1 MTYSPGSPGYPP
13 ANQPTTQ
20 FSAPT
25 QHFGKLPEPPAAGEG
40 PNKLPAY
47 LLMVVAALGLL
58 VYLCNFGP
66 IFEVNASDFL
76 GQGGTVS
83 GSTLGIGLAVI
94 SALAAGLLAG
104 VTLLSK
110 GRTYVA
116 IAAVLSVLALLL
128 VIAELINK
136 PSEASIGWALYALI
150 VLSLLQAGSAV
161 AALLFDTGVLT
172 PPTPRPKYD
181 QQQQYGQQQYGQQQ
195 YGQQPYGQPRQY
207 GQQAPPGYGQGP
219 QYNPYAQQGQPQYGQ
234 PGQYGGQPGQY
245 GQPQQYN
252 PYGQPGQYAG
262 TPFSGEAAGLG
273 PDDGG
278 RVSRPGLMVLSL
290 VLLILSALPFLAAG
304 VLLLAAPLSA
314 DTIPPGYEQQL
325 AQAGLTPEMAVS
337 ALRGVAAVIL
347 VVALLYVLF

>member
-25 QHFGKLPEPPAAGEG
+25 QHFGKLPEQPAAGEG

-181 QQQQYGQQQYGQQQ
+181 QQQQYGQYGGPGSYYGQTHS
-195 YGQQPYGQPRQY
+195 GQTHSGQTHSGQTHTGQHQPQR
-207 GQQAPPGYGQGP
+207 PGYP
-219 QYNPYAQQGQPQYGQ
+219 S
-234 PGQYGGQPGQY
+234 QYGGGYPGGGGPSTGGFQTGGQQSGPPTPPTGFPTY
-245 GQPQQYN
+245 GQPQQQGGGAGQGQQPPSSQQSGQN
-252 PYGQPGQYAG
+252 P
-262 TPFSGEAAGLG
+262 S
-273 PDDGG
+273 
-278 RVSRPGLMVLSL
+278 
-290 VLLILSALPFLAAG
+290 
-304 VLLLAAPLSA
+304 
-314 DTIPPGYEQQL
+314 
-325 AQAGLTPEMAVS
+325 
-337 ALRGVAAVIL
+337 
-347 VVALLYVLF
+347 

>member
-25 QHFGKLPEPPAAGEG
+25 QHFGKLPEPPASGEG

-128 VIAELINK
+128 VIAELVNK

-181 QQQQYGQQQYGQQQ
+181 QQQQYGQYGGPGSYYGQTHTGQTHTGQTHPGQHQPQQ
-195 YGQQPYGQPRQY
+195 HHTGSH
-207 GQQAPPGYGQGP
+207 QQAPQQQRPGYP
-219 QYNPYAQQGQPQYGQ
+219 S
-234 PGQYGGQPGQY
+234 QYGGGYPGGGGPSTGGFQTPGQQSGPPTPPTGFPTY
-245 GQPQQYN
+245 GQPQQQGGGTGQSGSGQGQQPPSSQQSGQN
-252 PYGQPGQYAG
+252 P
-262 TPFSGEAAGLG
+262 S
-273 PDDGG
+273 
-278 RVSRPGLMVLSL
+278 
-290 VLLILSALPFLAAG
+290 
-304 VLLLAAPLSA
+304 
-314 DTIPPGYEQQL
+314 
-325 AQAGLTPEMAVS
+325 
-337 ALRGVAAVIL
+337 
-347 VVALLYVLF
+347 

>member
-1 MTYSPGSPGYPP
+1 MTYSPGSPGYPQ

-25 QHFGKLPEPPAAGEG
+25 QHFGKLPEQPAAGEG

-66 IFEVNASDFL
+66 IFQVSASDFL

-83 GSTLGIGLAVI
+83 GSTLGIGLAVVA
-94 SALAAGLLAG
+94 ALAAGLLAG

-116 IAAVLSVLALLL
+116 VAAVLSVLALLL
-128 VIAELINK
+128 VIAELVNK

-172 PPTPRPKYD
+172 PPAPKPKYD
-181 QQQQYGQQQYGQQQ
+181 QQQQYGQYGGPGGPGG
-195 YGQQPYGQPRQY
+195 YYGQPQT
-207 GQQAPPGYGQGP
+207 GQHQPQQHHSGSQQQAPQQQRPGYP
-219 QYNPYAQQGQPQYGQ
+219 S
-234 PGQYGGQPGQY
+234 QYGGYPGGSGPSTGGFPASGQQSGPPTPPTGFPTY
-245 GQPQQYN
+245 GQPQQGQGGGSGQGQQPPSSQQSGPN
-252 PYGQPGQYAG
+252 P
-262 TPFSGEAAGLG
+262 S
-273 PDDGG
+273 
-278 RVSRPGLMVLSL
+278 
-290 VLLILSALPFLAAG
+290 
-304 VLLLAAPLSA
+304 
-314 DTIPPGYEQQL
+314 
-325 AQAGLTPEMAVS
+325 
-337 ALRGVAAVIL
+337 
-347 VVALLYVLF
+347 

>member
-25 QHFGKLPEPPAAGEG
+25 QHFGKLPEPPASGEG

-66 IFEVNASDFL
+66 IFEVSASDFL

-150 VLSLLQAGSAV
+150 VLSLLQAGAAV
-161 AALLFDTGVLT
+161 AALLVDTGVLT
-172 PPTPRPKYD
+172 PPAPRPKYD
-181 QQQQYGQQQYGQQQ
+181 QQQQYGQYGGPGGPGG
-195 YGQQPYGQPRQY
+195 YYGQPHSGAHQPQQHLT
-207 GQQAPPGYGQGP
+207 GSHQQAPQQQRPGYP
-219 QYNPYAQQGQPQYGQ
+219 S
-234 PGQYGGQPGQY
+234 QYGGGYPGGGGPSTGGFQTPGQQSGPPTPPTGFPTY
-245 GQPQQYN
+245 GQPQQ
-252 PYGQPGQYAG
+252 QPGGGAG
-262 TPFSGEAAGLG
+262 QGQQQPPSQQQSGQN
-273 PDDGG
+273 P
-278 RVSRPGLMVLSL
+278 S
-290 VLLILSALPFLAAG
+290 
-304 VLLLAAPLSA
+304 
-314 DTIPPGYEQQL
+314 
-325 AQAGLTPEMAVS
+325 
-337 ALRGVAAVIL
+337 
-347 VVALLYVLF
+347 

>member
-25 QHFGKLPEPPAAGEG
+25 QHFGKVPEQPSAGEG

-66 IFEVNASDFL
+66 IFQVNASDFL

-181 QQQQYGQQQYGQQQ
+181 QQQQYGQ
-195 YGQQPYGQPRQY
+195 
-207 GQQAPPGYGQGP
+207 
-219 QYNPYAQQGQPQYGQ
+219 
-234 PGQYGGQPGQY
+234 YGGPGGYY
-245 GQPQQYN
+245 GQPQQPGQHQPQHHTGSHQQAPQQQRPGY
-252 PYGQPGQYAG
+252 PSQYGGGYPGSGGPSTGGFQTPGQQSGPPTPPTGFPTYGQPQQQGGGSGQG
-262 TPFSGEAAGLG
+262 QQQQPPSSSQQSGQN
-273 PDDGG
+273 P
-278 RVSRPGLMVLSL
+278 S
-290 VLLILSALPFLAAG
+290 
-304 VLLLAAPLSA
+304 
-314 DTIPPGYEQQL
+314 
-325 AQAGLTPEMAVS
+325 
-337 ALRGVAAVIL
+337 
-347 VVALLYVLF
+347 

>member
-1 MTYSPGSPGYPP
+1 MTYSPGTPGYPQG
-13 ANQPTTQ
+13 NQPTTQ

-25 QHFGKLPEPPAAGEG
+25 QHFGKLPEQPAAGEG

-66 IFEVNASDFL
+66 IFQVSASDFL

-83 GSTLGIGLAVI
+83 GSTLGIGLAVVA
-94 SALAAGLLAG
+94 ALAAGLLAG

-128 VIAELINK
+128 VIAELVNK

-172 PPTPRPKYD
+172 PPAPKPKYD
-181 QQQQYGQQQYGQQQ
+181 QQQQYGQYGGPGGPGGPGG
-195 YGQQPYGQPRQY
+195 YYGQPQS
-207 GQQAPPGYGQGP
+207 GQHQPQQHHTGSHQQAPQQQRPGYP
-219 QYNPYAQQGQPQYGQ
+219 S
-234 PGQYGGQPGQY
+234 QYGGYPGGSGPSTGGFPASGQQSGPPTPPTGFPTY
-245 GQPQQYN
+245 GQPQQGQGQGGGSGQGQQPPTSQQSGPN
-252 PYGQPGQYAG
+252 P
-262 TPFSGEAAGLG
+262 S
-273 PDDGG
+273 
-278 RVSRPGLMVLSL
+278 
-290 VLLILSALPFLAAG
+290 
-304 VLLLAAPLSA
+304 
-314 DTIPPGYEQQL
+314 
-325 AQAGLTPEMAVS
+325 
-337 ALRGVAAVIL
+337 
-347 VVALLYVLF
+347 

>member
-25 QHFGKLPEPPAAGEG
+25 QHFGKVPEAPAAGES

-47 LLMVVAALGLL
+47 LLMVVAALGVL

-66 IFEVNASDFL
+66 IFQVNASDFL
-76 GQGGTVS
+76 GQGSTVS

-94 SALAAGLLAG
+94 AALTAGLLAG

-172 PPTPRPKYD
+172 PPAPKPKYD
-181 QQQQYGQQQYGQQQ
+181 QQQQYGQYGSPGPYYGQGGQGGQHQPQQ
-195 YGQQPYGQPRQY
+195 HHTGSH
-207 GQQAPPGYGQGP
+207 QQAPQQQRPGYP
-219 QYNPYAQQGQPQYGQ
+219 S
-234 PGQYGGQPGQY
+234 QYGGGYPGGGGPSTGGFSAPGQQSGPPTPPTGFPTY
-245 GQPQQYN
+245 GQPQQQGGGSGQ
-252 PYGQPGQYAG
+252 GQPQSSQQ
-262 TPFSGEAAGLG
+262 SG
-273 PDDGG
+273 PNP
-278 RVSRPGLMVLSL
+278 S
-290 VLLILSALPFLAAG
+290 
-304 VLLLAAPLSA
+304 
-314 DTIPPGYEQQL
+314 
-325 AQAGLTPEMAVS
+325 
-337 ALRGVAAVIL
+337 
-347 VVALLYVLF
+347 

>member
-25 QHFGKLPEPPAAGEG
+25 QHFGKLPEQPAAGEG

-76 GQGGTVS
+76 GLGGTVS

-116 IAAVLSVLALLL
+116 IVAVLSVLALLL

-181 QQQQYGQQQYGQQQ
+181 QQQYGQYGSPGSYYGQAHT
-195 YGQQPYGQPRQY
+195 GQTHT
-207 GQQAPPGYGQGP
+207 
-219 QYNPYAQQGQPQYGQ
+219 GQPQTGQ
-234 PGQYGGQPGQY
+234 HQPQRPGYPSQYGGGYPGGGPSTGGFQAGQQSGPPTPPTGFPTY
-245 GQPQQYN
+245 GQPQQQGGGTGQGQQPPSSQQSAQN
-252 PYGQPGQYAG
+252 P
-262 TPFSGEAAGLG
+262 S
-273 PDDGG
+273 
-278 RVSRPGLMVLSL
+278 
-290 VLLILSALPFLAAG
+290 
-304 VLLLAAPLSA
+304 
-314 DTIPPGYEQQL
+314 
-325 AQAGLTPEMAVS
+325 
-337 ALRGVAAVIL
+337 
-347 VVALLYVLF
+347 

>member
-1 MTYSPGSPGYPP
+1 MTYSPGSPGFPP

-25 QHFGKLPEPPAAGEG
+25 QHFGKVPEQPAAGEG

-66 IFEVNASDFL
+66 IFEVSASDFL

-94 SALAAGLLAG
+94 SALTAGLLAG

-181 QQQQYGQQQYGQQQ
+181 QQQY
-195 YGQQPYGQPRQY
+195 
-207 GQQAPPGYGQGP
+207 
-219 QYNPYAQQGQPQYGQ
+219 
-234 PGQYGGQPGQY
+234 GQYGGPGPYYGQPHSGAHQPQQLHTGSHQQAPQQQRPGYPSQYGGGYPGAGGPSTGGFQSSGQQSGPPTPPTGFPTY
-245 GQPQQYN
+245 GQPQQQGGGSAQGGSGQGQQPPTSQQSGQN
-252 PYGQPGQYAG
+252 P
-262 TPFSGEAAGLG
+262 S
-273 PDDGG
+273 
-278 RVSRPGLMVLSL
+278 
-290 VLLILSALPFLAAG
+290 
-304 VLLLAAPLSA
+304 
-314 DTIPPGYEQQL
+314 
-325 AQAGLTPEMAVS
+325 
-337 ALRGVAAVIL
+337 
-347 VVALLYVLF
+347 

>member
-25 QHFGKLPEPPAAGEG
+25 QHFGKLPEQPAAGEG

-66 IFEVNASDFL
+66 IFQVSATDFL

-83 GSTLGIGLAVI
+83 GSTLGIGLAVVA
-94 SALAAGLLAG
+94 ALAAGLLAG

-116 IAAVLSVLALLL
+116 VAAVLSVLALLL

-181 QQQQYGQQQYGQQQ
+181 QQQQQYGQYGAPGGYYGQQHQPQQHHT
-195 YGQQPYGQPRQY
+195 GSH
-207 GQQAPPGYGQGP
+207 QQAPQQQRPGYP
-219 QYNPYAQQGQPQYGQ
+219 S
-234 PGQYGGQPGQY
+234 QYGGYPG
-245 GQPQQYN
+245 GGGPSTGGF
-252 PYGQPGQYAG
+252 P
-262 TPFSGEAAGLG
+262 AAGQQSG
-273 PDDGG
+273 P
-278 RVSRPGLMVLSL
+278 P
-290 VLLILSALPFLAAG
+290 
-304 VLLLAAPLSA
+304 
-314 DTIPPGYEQQL
+314 T
-325 AQAGLTPEMAVS
+325 
-337 ALRGVAAVIL
+337 
-347 VVALLYVLF
+347 

>member
-25 QHFGKLPEPPAAGEG
+25 QNFGMLPEQPAAGEG

-47 LLMVVAALGLL
+47 LLMAVAALGLL

-66 IFEVNASDFL
+66 IFEVSASDFL

-94 SALAAGLLAG
+94 SALTAGLLAG

-172 PPTPRPKYD
+172 PPTPQPKYD
-181 QQQQYGQQQYGQQQ
+181 QQPQYGQYGGPGP
-195 YGQQPYGQPRQY
+195 YYGQPRSGAQQHHT
-207 GQQAPPGYGQGP
+207 GSHPQAPQQQRPGYP
-219 QYNPYAQQGQPQYGQ
+219 S
-234 PGQYGGQPGQY
+234 QYGGGYPGAGGFQSPGQQSGPPTPPTGFPTY
-245 GQPQQYN
+245 GQPQQPQGGGSGQSGSGQGGSGQGQQPPTSQQSGPN
-252 PYGQPGQYAG
+252 P
-262 TPFSGEAAGLG
+262 S
-273 PDDGG
+273 
-278 RVSRPGLMVLSL
+278 
-290 VLLILSALPFLAAG
+290 
-304 VLLLAAPLSA
+304 
-314 DTIPPGYEQQL
+314 
-325 AQAGLTPEMAVS
+325 
-337 ALRGVAAVIL
+337 
-347 VVALLYVLF
+347 

>member
-25 QHFGKLPEPPAAGEG
+25 QHFGKLPETPAAGDG
-40 PNKLPAY
+40 PSKLPAY
-47 LLMVVAALGLL
+47 LLMVVAALGAL

-76 GQGGTVS
+76 GQGSTVS

-94 SALAAGLLAG
+94 AALTAGLLAG

-116 IAAVLSVLALLL
+116 IASVLSVLALLL

-172 PPTPRPKYD
+172 APAPKPKYD
-181 QQQQYGQQQYGQQQ
+181 QQQQYGQYGGPGP
-195 YGQQPYGQPRQY
+195 YYGQPQS
-207 GQQAPPGYGQGP
+207 GQHQPQQHHSGSPQQAPQQQRPGYP
-219 QYNPYAQQGQPQYGQ
+219 S
-234 PGQYGGQPGQY
+234 QYGGGYPGSGGPSTGGFSSPGQQSGPPTPPTGFPTY
-245 GQPQQYN
+245 GQPQQQGGGSGQ
-252 PYGQPGQYAG
+252 GQPPSSQQ
-262 TPFSGEAAGLG
+262 SG
-273 PDDGG
+273 PNP
-278 RVSRPGLMVLSL
+278 S
-290 VLLILSALPFLAAG
+290 
-304 VLLLAAPLSA
+304 
-314 DTIPPGYEQQL
+314 
-325 AQAGLTPEMAVS
+325 
-337 ALRGVAAVIL
+337 
-347 VVALLYVLF
+347 

>member
-25 QHFGKLPEPPAAGEG
+25 QHFGKVPEQPAAGEG

-47 LLMVVAALGLL
+47 LLMVTAALGLL

-128 VIAELINK
+128 VIAELVNK

-181 QQQQYGQQQYGQQQ
+181 QQQQYGQ
-195 YGQQPYGQPRQY
+195 
-207 GQQAPPGYGQGP
+207 
-219 QYNPYAQQGQPQYGQ
+219 
-234 PGQYGGQPGQY
+234 YGGPGGYY
-245 GQPQQYN
+245 GQPQQPGQHQPQHHTGSHQQAPQQQRPGY
-252 PYGQPGQYAG
+252 PSQYGGGYPGAGGPSTGGFQSPGQQSGPPTPPTGFPTYGSPQQGGGSGQGGSGQGQQPPSSQQPGQN
-262 TPFSGEAAGLG
+262 PS
-273 PDDGG
+273 
-278 RVSRPGLMVLSL
+278 
-290 VLLILSALPFLAAG
+290 
-304 VLLLAAPLSA
+304 
-314 DTIPPGYEQQL
+314 
-325 AQAGLTPEMAVS
+325 
-337 ALRGVAAVIL
+337 
-347 VVALLYVLF
+347 

>member
-25 QHFGKLPEPPAAGEG
+25 QHFGKLPEPPASGEG

-66 IFEVNASDFL
+66 IFQVTASDFL

-94 SALAAGLLAG
+94 AALAAGLLAG

-116 IAAVLSVLALLL
+116 IASVLSVLALLL

-136 PSEASIGWALYALI
+136 PEEASIGWALYALI

-181 QQQQYGQQQYGQQQ
+181 QQQQYGQYGGPGGPGG
-195 YGQQPYGQPRQY
+195 YYGQPHSGQHQPQQHHT
-207 GQQAPPGYGQGP
+207 GSPQQAPQQQRPGYP
-219 QYNPYAQQGQPQYGQ
+219 S
-234 PGQYGGQPGQY
+234 QYGGYPGGGGPSTGGFSAGGQQSGPPTPPTGFPTY
-245 GQPQQYN
+245 GQPQQQGGGSGQGQQPQSSQQQSGPN
-252 PYGQPGQYAG
+252 P
-262 TPFSGEAAGLG
+262 S
-273 PDDGG
+273 
-278 RVSRPGLMVLSL
+278 
-290 VLLILSALPFLAAG
+290 
-304 VLLLAAPLSA
+304 
-314 DTIPPGYEQQL
+314 
-325 AQAGLTPEMAVS
+325 
-337 ALRGVAAVIL
+337 
-347 VVALLYVLF
+347 

>member
-25 QHFGKLPEPPAAGEG
+25 QHFGKLPEPPASGEG

-66 IFEVNASDFL
+66 IFEVSASDFL

-150 VLSLLQAGSAV
+150 ILSLLQAGAAV

-172 PPTPRPKYD
+172 PPAPRPKYD
-181 QQQQYGQQQYGQQQ
+181 QQQQQY
-195 YGQQPYGQPRQY
+195 
-207 GQQAPPGYGQGP
+207 
-219 QYNPYAQQGQPQYGQ
+219 
-234 PGQYGGQPGQY
+234 GQYGGPGGPGGYYGQPHSGAHQPQQHLTGSHQQAPQQQRPGYPSQYGGGYPGGGGPSTGGFQTPGQQSGPPTPPTGFPTY
-245 GQPQQYN
+245 GQPQQQQGGGSGQGQQPPSTQQQSGQN
-252 PYGQPGQYAG
+252 P
-262 TPFSGEAAGLG
+262 S
-273 PDDGG
+273 
-278 RVSRPGLMVLSL
+278 
-290 VLLILSALPFLAAG
+290 
-304 VLLLAAPLSA
+304 
-314 DTIPPGYEQQL
+314 
-325 AQAGLTPEMAVS
+325 
-337 ALRGVAAVIL
+337 
-347 VVALLYVLF
+347 

>member
-25 QHFGKLPEPPAAGEG
+25 QHFGKVPEQPAAGEG

-66 IFEVNASDFL
+66 IFEVSASDFL

-94 SALAAGLLAG
+94 SALTAGLLAG

-181 QQQQYGQQQYGQQQ
+181 QQQQYGQYGGPGP
-195 YGQQPYGQPRQY
+195 YYGQPHSGAHQPQQLHT
-207 GQQAPPGYGQGP
+207 GSHQQAPQQQRPGYP
-219 QYNPYAQQGQPQYGQ
+219 S
-234 PGQYGGQPGQY
+234 QYGGGYPGAGGPSTGGFQSSGQQSGPPTPPTGFPTY
-245 GQPQQYN
+245 GQPQQQQGGGAGQGGSGQGQQPPTSQQSGQN
-252 PYGQPGQYAG
+252 P
-262 TPFSGEAAGLG
+262 S
-273 PDDGG
+273 
-278 RVSRPGLMVLSL
+278 
-290 VLLILSALPFLAAG
+290 
-304 VLLLAAPLSA
+304 
-314 DTIPPGYEQQL
+314 
-325 AQAGLTPEMAVS
+325 
-337 ALRGVAAVIL
+337 
-347 VVALLYVLF
+347 

>member
-25 QHFGKLPEPPAAGEG
+25 QNFGMLPEQPAAGEG

-47 LLMVVAALGLL
+47 LLMAVAALGLL

-66 IFEVNASDFL
+66 IFEVSASDFL

-94 SALAAGLLAG
+94 SALTAGLLAG

-172 PPTPRPKYD
+172 PPTPQPKYD
-181 QQQQYGQQQYGQQQ
+181 QQPQYGQYGGPGP
-195 YGQQPYGQPRQY
+195 YYGQPRS
-207 GQQAPPGYGQGP
+207 GAQQHHTGSHQQVPQQQRPGYP
-219 QYNPYAQQGQPQYGQ
+219 S
-234 PGQYGGQPGQY
+234 QYGGGYPGAGGPSAGGFQSPGQQSGPPTPPTGFPTY
-245 GQPQQYN
+245 GQPQQPQGGGSGQGGSGQGGSGQGQQPPTSQQSGPN
-252 PYGQPGQYAG
+252 P
-262 TPFSGEAAGLG
+262 S
-273 PDDGG
+273 
-278 RVSRPGLMVLSL
+278 
-290 VLLILSALPFLAAG
+290 
-304 VLLLAAPLSA
+304 
-314 DTIPPGYEQQL
+314 
-325 AQAGLTPEMAVS
+325 
-337 ALRGVAAVIL
+337 
-347 VVALLYVLF
+347 

>member
-20 FSAPT
+20 FAAPT
-25 QHFGKLPEPPAAGEG
+25 QHFGKLPEQPPAEEG

-66 IFEVNASDFL
+66 IFEVNTPDFL

-83 GSTLGIGLAVI
+83 GSTMGIGLAVI
-94 SALAAGLLAG
+94 AALTAGLLAA

-116 IAAVLSVLALLL
+116 IASVLSVLALLL

-136 PSEASIGWALYALI
+136 PSQASIGWALYALI

-172 PPTPRPKYD
+172 APTPKPKYD
-181 QQQQYGQQQYGQQQ
+181 QQQQYGQYGGPGPY
-195 YGQQPYGQPRQY
+195 YGQQPGQHQPQQHHT
-207 GQQAPPGYGQGP
+207 GSHQQAPQQQRPGYP
-219 QYNPYAQQGQPQYGQ
+219 S
-234 PGQYGGQPGQY
+234 QYGGGYPGGGGPSSGGFPASGQQSGPPTPPTGFPTY
-245 GQPQQYN
+245 GQPQQQQGGGSGQGQQPQSSQQSGPN
-252 PYGQPGQYAG
+252 P
-262 TPFSGEAAGLG
+262 S
-273 PDDGG
+273 
-278 RVSRPGLMVLSL
+278 
-290 VLLILSALPFLAAG
+290 
-304 VLLLAAPLSA
+304 
-314 DTIPPGYEQQL
+314 
-325 AQAGLTPEMAVS
+325 
-337 ALRGVAAVIL
+337 
-347 VVALLYVLF
+347 

>member
-25 QHFGKLPEPPAAGEG
+25 QHFGKLPEQPAAGEG

-66 IFEVNASDFL
+66 IFQVSATDFL

-83 GSTLGIGLAVI
+83 GSTLGIGLAVVA
-94 SALAAGLLAG
+94 ALAAGLLAG

-116 IAAVLSVLALLL
+116 VAAVLSVLALLL
-128 VIAELINK
+128 VVAELINK

-181 QQQQYGQQQYGQQQ
+181 QQQQYGQYG
-195 YGQQPYGQPRQY
+195 
-207 GQQAPPGYGQGP
+207 APGGY
-219 QYNPYAQQGQPQYGQ
+219 
-234 PGQYGGQPGQY
+234 Y
-245 GQPQQYN
+245 GQPQQHQPQQHHTGSHQQAPQQRPGY
-252 PYGQPGQYAG
+252 PSQYGGYPGGGGPSTGGFPVPGQQSGPPTPPTGFPTYGQPQQPQQQERGSGQG
-262 TPFSGEAAGLG
+262 QQSTQQSG
-273 PDDGG
+273 PTNP
-278 RVSRPGLMVLSL
+278 S
-290 VLLILSALPFLAAG
+290 
-304 VLLLAAPLSA
+304 
-314 DTIPPGYEQQL
+314 
-325 AQAGLTPEMAVS
+325 
-337 ALRGVAAVIL
+337 
-347 VVALLYVLF
+347 

>member
-20 FSAPT
+20 FPAPT
-25 QHFGKLPEPPAAGEG
+25 QHFGKLPGQPAAGEG

-66 IFEVNASDFL
+66 IFEISASDFL
-76 GQGGTVS
+76 GPGGTIS

-94 SALAAGLLAG
+94 SALTAGLLAG

-136 PSEASIGWALYALI
+136 PSEASIGWALYAMI

-172 PPTPRPKYD
+172 PPTPQPKYD
-181 QQQQYGQQQYGQQQ
+181 QQQQYGQYGGPGP
-195 YGQQPYGQPRQY
+195 YYGQPHS
-207 GQQAPPGYGQGP
+207 GAHQQAPQQRPGYP
-219 QYNPYAQQGQPQYGQ
+219 S
-234 PGQYGGQPGQY
+234 QYGGGYPGAGYPGAGGPSAGGFQGPGQQSGPPTPPTGFPTY
-245 GQPQQYN
+245 GQPQQQ
-252 PYGQPGQYAG
+252 GGG
-262 TPFSGEAAGLG
+262 SG
-273 PDDGG
+273 DGG
-278 RVSRPGLMVLSL
+278 SGQ
-290 VLLILSALPFLAAG
+290 G
-304 VLLLAAPLSA
+304 QQQ
-314 DTIPPGYEQQL
+314 PPASQQS
-325 AQAGLTPEMAVS
+325 GPNPS
-337 ALRGVAAVIL
+337 
-347 VVALLYVLF
+347 

>member
-25 QHFGKLPEPPAAGEG
+25 QHFGKLPEQPAAGEG

-76 GQGGTVS
+76 GLGGTVS

-116 IAAVLSVLALLL
+116 IVAVLSVLALLL

-181 QQQQYGQQQYGQQQ
+181 QQQYGQYGSPGSYYGQAHT
-195 YGQQPYGQPRQY
+195 GQ
-207 GQQAPPGYGQGP
+207 AHT
-219 QYNPYAQQGQPQYGQ
+219 GQPQTGQ
-234 PGQYGGQPGQY
+234 HQPQRPGYPSQYGGGYPGGGPSTGGFQAGQQSGPPTPPTGFPTY
-245 GQPQQYN
+245 GQPQQQGGGTGQGQQPPSSQQSAQN
-252 PYGQPGQYAG
+252 P
-262 TPFSGEAAGLG
+262 S
-273 PDDGG
+273 
-278 RVSRPGLMVLSL
+278 
-290 VLLILSALPFLAAG
+290 
-304 VLLLAAPLSA
+304 
-314 DTIPPGYEQQL
+314 
-325 AQAGLTPEMAVS
+325 
-337 ALRGVAAVIL
+337 
-347 VVALLYVLF
+347 